1 MKPIATGL
9 ALSCLMLLSACS
21 GKARY
26 IQTTDYLVCGNV
38 RSLAVTETHPS
49 RTTVTRNGDRYDI
62 KLTTQNRRM
71 AEIRAEVDS
80 CEEQARKLSQEA
92 TP

>member
-1 MKPIATGL
+1 M
-9 ALSCLMLLSACS
+9 
-21 GKARY
+21 
-26 IQTTDYLVCGNV
+26 
-38 RSLAVTETHPS
+38 TETHPS
-49 RTTVTRNGDRYDI
+49 RTTVTRNGDLLDLVDRYDI